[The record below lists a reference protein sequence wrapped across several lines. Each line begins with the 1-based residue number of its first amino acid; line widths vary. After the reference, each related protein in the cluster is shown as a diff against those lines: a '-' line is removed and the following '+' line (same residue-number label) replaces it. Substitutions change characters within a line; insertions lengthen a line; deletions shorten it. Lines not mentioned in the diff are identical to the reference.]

1 MHAKNS
7 SSRSPSGR
15 KGNPVLIAILVAVV
29 ALVAAGAIAYSAMDR
44 NLKALAKATVS
55 TPDLAAIPD
64 GAYRGSF
71 EALPVRVTV
80 EVTVKDRAMRD
91 IAILRHDNGQ
101 GKPAERIAAEVLA
114 AQRLD
119 IDGIAGATYS
129 SKAIL
134 KAVEAALA
142 SAKPR

>member
-1 MHAKNS
+1 MHAKN
-7 SSRSPSGR
+7 PSGG
-15 KGNPVLIAILVAVV
+15 KGHPILIAILIVLAS
-29 ALVAAGAIAYSAMDR
+29 LVAAGGIAYAAMDR
-44 NLKALAKATVS
+44 NLKALARAEIR
-55 TPDLAAIPD
+55 TPDLAALPD
-64 GAYRGSF
+64 GAYRGDF

-101 GKPAERIAAEVLA
+101 GKPAERIVAEVLA

-119 IDGIAGATYS
+119 IDVVAGATYS